1 MKWIEIKSFKLKK
14 KRRTLQCLHIKN
26 KNAKNNKNIIL
37 FSQSQKTNLGTILP
51 RLIDISNFFKISII
65 TYEYT
70 NCINQ
75 SKVIED
81 CNLLYDYLTKIDSI
95 SSIYLMGISMG
106 TFANF
111 SVISEKSTKINNI
124 IAISPTW
131 VFTPMILR
139 SSEESNKA
147 KKEINQIFELIN
159 RFNIPV
165 LVVHGK
171 KDNYV
176 KYLLSLSLTRRINK
190 VMEWYP
196 KDGKHLNILETMR
209 TKLFI
214 KMSNFYMGF
223 YGKKNLNLINQSG
236 GNNISINKFSHNNN
250 LSTFS
255 NFDGHFNQNSNYI
268 NTSSSDTIQPT
279 SKIVDETPIFDAKKN
294 STSNEHSTNFVVSF
308 NPEKVSEQS
317 NENDD
322 TNSNGKEELY
332 GTFMPGDVV
341 PSMTNPTS
349 SIVKSNAN
357 NGFTFVDNS
366 NNVIQIGK

>member
-1 MKWIEIKSFKLKK
+1 MKWIELKTFKLKK
-14 KRRTLQCLHIKN
+14 KRRTLQCIHIKN
-26 KNAKNNKNIIL
+26 KNAKNNKSIIL
-37 FSQSQKTNLGTILP
+37 FSQSQKTNIGTVLP
-51 RLIDISNFFKISII
+51 SLIDMASFLKMSII

-70 NCINQ
+70 NCVNQ
-75 SKVIED
+75 NKVIED
-81 CNLLYDYLTKIDSI
+81 CNMLYDYLTKIDSI
-95 SSIYLMGISMG
+95 TSIYLMGISMG

-111 SVISEKSTKINNI
+111 SVISDKSTKINNI

-131 VFTPMILR
+131 VFSPLILR

-147 KKEINQIFELIN
+147 KKKINQIFELIN

-196 KDGKHLNILETMR
+196 KEGKHLNIIETMR
-209 TKLFI
+209 TKLYI
-214 KMSNFYMGF
+214 KISNFFMGF
-223 YGKKNLNLINQSG
+223 YGKKNMSIINKN
-236 GNNISINKFSHNNN
+236 GNNNNNN
-250 LSTFS
+250 LLDTS
-255 NFDGHFNQNSNYI
+255 NNDN
-268 NTSSSDTIQPT
+268 IQPT
-279 SKIVDETPIFDAKKN
+279 SKNVDETPIFDAKKIN
-294 STSNEHSTNFVVSF
+294 TSSKVSAGDYVVSF
-308 NPEKVSEQS
+308 NPEKVS
-317 NENDD
+317 NENEDND
-322 TNSNGKEELY
+322 SNGKEELY

-341 PSMTNPTS
+341 PSTTNPTN
-349 SIVKSNAN
+349 SIVKSNVN

>member
-26 KNAKNNKNIIL
+26 KNAINNKNIIL

-51 RLIDISNFFKISII
+51 PLIDIANFFKISII

-95 SSIYLMGISMG
+95 SSIYLMGVSMG

-147 KKEINQIFELIN
+147 KKEINQIFELLN

-223 YGKKNLNLINQSG
+223 YGKKNLINQNG
-236 GNNISINKFSHNNN
+236 NNNISINKFSHNNN
-250 LSTFS
+250 LSTFLTS
-255 NFDGHFNQNSNYI
+255 QNCNYIDNSN
-268 NTSSSDTIQPT
+268 SDAIQPM
-279 SKIVDETPIFDAKKN
+279 SKNVDETPIFNDKKN
-294 STSNEHSTNFVVSF
+294 SSSNPKSNENSTNYIVSF

-317 NENDD
+317 NENED
-322 TNSNGKEELY
+322 TNSNGNEELY